1 MRKIAFLLIGMVFI
15 LSSCQQKN
23 IYSHFYSIPTEGW
36 HADSVMDYSIEIE
49 DSVMNHEVLIV
60 LRHTSQYPYQNLWLF
75 VDEYV
80 GDRCVHHDTIEAQMA
95 DEYGRWLG
103 SGLKTYELP
112 LLYDEHYRFGHSGAH
127 SFKLR
132 QGMRTEWLKGITDVG
147 VVVKVRY

>member
-1 MRKIAFLLIGMVFI
+1 MRKIAFLWIGMVFI

-36 HADSVMDYSIEIE
+36 RADSVMDYSIELE

-80 GDRCVHHDTIEAQMA
+80 GDMCVHHDTIEAQMA